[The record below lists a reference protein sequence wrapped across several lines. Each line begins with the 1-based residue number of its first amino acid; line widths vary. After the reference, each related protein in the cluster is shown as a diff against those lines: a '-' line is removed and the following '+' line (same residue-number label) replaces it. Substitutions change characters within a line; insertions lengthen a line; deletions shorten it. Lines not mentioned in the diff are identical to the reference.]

1 MSSKTL
7 ITGFGP
13 FGSHDFNPSGELAGC
28 FDRDHAVLEVCYDY
42 VYEFWDALIREEQYD
57 TVICLG
63 LSAKATR
70 LKLELFARNKVGD
83 TPDVNGKN
91 WSTDFIVAEGPP
103 CLGSTIMPPDLI
115 FAASEMLDARTLELS
130 TNPGDYLCNFLYY
143 LMLAGHPGQVGFIH
157 VPPLDVVP
165 IEKQHATLSKL
176 IRSTEAMRA

>member
-1 MSSKTL
+1 M
-7 ITGFGP
+7 
-13 FGSHDFNPSGELAGC
+13 
-28 FDRDHAVLEVCYDY
+28 LEVCYDY
-42 VYEFWDALIREEQYD
+42 VYEFWDALIKEEQYD

-70 LKLELFARNKVGD
+70 LKLELFARNKVGE
-83 TPDVNGKN
+83 TPDVKGKN

-157 VPPLDVVP
+157 V
-165 IEKQHATLSKL
+165 ERHEHAQHCCLQDQKADEVKL
-176 IRSTEAMRA
+176 YPFVNVKAEPHGDRGEECG